1 MKSTNEIAKYAAYTA
16 YKRACRIHFETELD
30 AFAENRKPRA
40 IEARVVDQLHPGFVA
55 AGGQYWA
62 NEQPRWWV
70 RKNAQQIEMLAS
82 KILDEAID
90 EVRAAFEASL

>member
-1 MKSTNEIAKYAAYTA
+1 MKNMNEIVRYAAYIA

-30 AFAENRKPRA
+30 ALAENRKPRT
-40 IEARVVDQLHPGFVA
+40 IEARVVDQLYPGFVA

-70 RKNAQQIEMLAS
+70 RKYAQQIETLAA